1 MQFFSISCGYFFQNS
16 DGFQTL
22 SWRLPKDKSRIK
34 LSGLDFNTKPVQART
49 EKPWQKKKKR
59 GQPPTRV
66 LRDPCGRLRQNQ
78 LVPAVKMSLFFPSAL
93 GAGHST
99 DVCGAKFPCA
109 VLGRAFQITRTE
121 AEGGDPNYIK
131 FVTTS
136 LSSNRARAEK
146 SLWQQ
151 CNLRIQTNDG
161 RSEHIWFHLGA
172 RVAFSRRFII
182 YFHEV
187 LAR

>member
-1 MQFFSISCGYFFQNS
+1 MASKHFPEDCQKIRVALSCQDLISTPSQSKRGQKNH
-16 DGFQTL
+16 D
-22 SWRLPKDKSRIK
+22 
-34 LSGLDFNTKPVQART
+34 
-49 EKPWQKKKKR
+49 KKKKR